1 MVILLYIICS
11 QIPIFGAFRP
21 DNADPLYWLRMI
33 MASNRGTLM
42 ELGIGPLVTASMI
55 MQLLSGTK
63 IISIDQNDKDERKK
77 FKCVEKCK
85 HIYLH
90 R

>member
-1 MVILLYIICS
+1 
-11 QIPIFGAFRP
+11 
-21 DNADPLYWLRMI
+21 
-33 MASNRGTLM
+33 M

-85 HIYLH
+85 SIFICIDDEKRNPFLSFAVFVSRMTMSTKPSLPWMSDASLSLSKY
-90 R
+90 

>member
-1 MVILLYIICS
+1 
-11 QIPIFGAFRP
+11 
-21 DNADPLYWLRMI
+21 MI

-85 HIYLH
+85 TIYIFAL
-90 R
+90 RPRENPFAYISIAAI